1 VTEVSLSDVSTL
13 TFEKALAELEA
24 IVGKLERGDVPLE
37 ESIAM
42 YSRGEILRT
51 HCETLLKQAEM
62 RIEKIALGT
71 DGSPKGVVPLDPQ

>member
-1 VTEVSLSDVSTL
+1 MTEVSLSDVSNL

-42 YSRGEILRT
+42 YSRGEVLRT
-51 HCETLLKQAEM
+51 HFETLLKQAEM

>member
-1 VTEVSLSDVSTL
+1 MTEVSLSDVSNL

-42 YSRGEILRT
+42 YSRGEVLRT

-62 RIEKIALGT
+62 RIEKIALGA

>member
-1 VTEVSLSDVSTL
+1 MTEVSLSDVSNL

-42 YSRGEILRT
+42 YSRGEVLRT

-62 RIEKIALGT
+62 RIEKIALGK

>member
-1 VTEVSLSDVSTL
+1 MTEVSLSDISNL

-42 YSRGEILRT
+42 YSRGEVLRT

-62 RIEKIALGT
+62 RIEKIALGA

>member
-1 VTEVSLSDVSTL
+1 MTEVSLADVSNL
-13 TFEKALAELEA
+13 TFEKALAELES

-42 YSRGEILRT
+42 YSRGEVLRT

-62 RIEKIALGT
+62 RIEKIALGA

>member
-1 VTEVSLSDVSTL
+1 MTEVSLSDVSNL

-42 YSRGEILRT
+42 YSRGEVLRK

-62 RIEKIALGT
+62 RIEKIALGA

>member
-42 YSRGEILRT
+42 YSRGEVLRT

>member
-1 VTEVSLSDVSTL
+1 VTEVSLADVSNL

-42 YSRGEILRT
+42 YSRGEVLRT

>member
-1 VTEVSLSDVSTL
+1 MTEVSLSDVSNL

-42 YSRGEILRT
+42 YSRGEVLRT

-62 RIEKIALGT
+62 RIEKIALGA
-71 DGSPKGVVPLDPQ
+71 DGSPKGVVPLEPQ

>member
-1 VTEVSLSDVSTL
+1 MTEVSLSDVSNL

-24 IVGKLERGDVPLE
+24 FVGKLERGDVPLE

-42 YSRGEILRT
+42 YSRGEVLRT

-62 RIEKIALGT
+62 RIEKIALGA

>member
-1 VTEVSLSDVSTL
+1 VTEVSLSDVSNL
-13 TFEKALAELEA
+13 TFEKALAELES

-42 YSRGEILRT
+42 YSRGEVLRT

-62 RIEKIALGT
+62 RIEKIALGA

>member
-1 VTEVSLSDVSTL
+1 MTEVSLSDVSNL

-42 YSRGEILRT
+42 YSRGEVLRT

-62 RIEKIALGT
+62 RIEKIALGA
-71 DGSPKGVVPLDPQ
+71 DGSPKGVVPLDPK

>member
-1 VTEVSLSDVSTL
+1 MSDVSTL

-42 YSRGEILRT
+42 YSRGEVLRT

-62 RIEKIALGT
+62 RIEKIALGA

>member
-1 VTEVSLSDVSTL
+1 MTEVSLSDVSNL
-13 TFEKALAELEA
+13 TFEKALAELES

-42 YSRGEILRT
+42 YSRGEVLRT

-62 RIEKIALGT
+62 RIEKIALGA
-71 DGSPKGVVPLDPQ
+71 DGSPKGVVPLEPQ

>member
-1 VTEVSLSDVSTL
+1 MTEVSLSDVSNL

-24 IVGKLERGDVPLE
+24 IVGKLERGYVPLE

-42 YSRGEILRT
+42 YSRGEVLRT

-62 RIEKIALGT
+62 RIEKIALGA

>member
-1 VTEVSLSDVSTL
+1 MTEVSLSDVSNL
-13 TFEKALAELEA
+13 TFEKALAELES

-42 YSRGEILRT
+42 YSRGEVLRT

-62 RIEKIALGT
+62 RIEKIALGA

>member
-1 VTEVSLSDVSTL
+1 VTEVSLADVSNL

-42 YSRGEILRT
+42 YSRGEVLRT

-62 RIEKIALGT
+62 RIEKIALGA

>member
-1 VTEVSLSDVSTL
+1 MTEVSLSDVSNL

-42 YSRGEILRT
+42 YSRGEVLRT

-62 RIEKIALGT
+62 RIEKIALGA
-71 DGSPKGVVPLDPQ
+71 DGSPKGVAPLDPQ

>member
-1 VTEVSLSDVSTL
+1 VTEVSLSDVSNL

-42 YSRGEILRT
+42 YSRGEVLRT

-62 RIEKIALGT
+62 RIEKIALGA

>member
-1 VTEVSLSDVSTL
+1 MN
-13 TFEKALAELEA
+13 ELEA

-42 YSRGEILRT
+42 YSRGEVLRT

-62 RIEKIALGT
+62 RIEKIALGAY
-71 DGSPKGVVPLDPQ
+71 GSPKGVVPLDPQ

>member
-1 VTEVSLSDVSTL
+1 MTEVSLADVSNL

-37 ESIAM
+37 ESIVM
-42 YSRGEILRT
+42 YSRGEVLRT

-62 RIEKIALGT
+62 RIEKIALGA

>member
-42 YSRGEILRT
+42 YSRGEVLRT

-62 RIEKIALGT
+62 RIEKIALGA

>member
-1 VTEVSLSDVSTL
+1 MTEVSLSDVSNL
-13 TFEKALAELEA
+13 TFEKALAELET

-42 YSRGEILRT
+42 YSRGEVLRT

-62 RIEKIALGT
+62 RIEKIALGA

>member
-1 VTEVSLSDVSTL
+1 MTEVSLSDVSTL

-42 YSRGEILRT
+42 YSRGEVLRA

-62 RIEKIALGT
+62 RIEKIALGA

>member
-42 YSRGEILRT
+42 YSRGEVLRT
-51 HCETLLKQAEM
+51 HCETLLKHAEM
-62 RIEKIALGT
+62 RIEKIALGA

>member
-1 VTEVSLSDVSTL
+1 VTEVSLADVSNL
-13 TFEKALAELEA
+13 TFEKALAELES

-42 YSRGEILRT
+42 YSRGEVLRT

-62 RIEKIALGT
+62 RIEKIALGA

>member
-1 VTEVSLSDVSTL
+1 MAEVSVSDVLNLS
-13 TFEKALAELEA
+13 FEKALAELEA

-42 YSRGEILRT
+42 YSRGEVLRT

-62 RIEKIALGT
+62 RIEKIALGA

>member
-1 VTEVSLSDVSTL
+1 MTEVSLSDVSNL

-37 ESIAM
+37 ESITM
-42 YSRGEILRT
+42 YSRGEVLRT
-51 HCETLLKQAEM
+51 HCETLLKQAVM
-62 RIEKIALGT
+62 RIEKIALGA

>member
-1 VTEVSLSDVSTL
+1 MTEVSLADVSNL

-37 ESIAM
+37 DSIAM
-42 YSRGEILRT
+42 YSRGEVLRT

-62 RIEKIALGT
+62 RIEKIALGA

>member
-1 VTEVSLSDVSTL
+1 VTEVSLADVSNL
-13 TFEKALAELEA
+13 TFEKALAELES

-42 YSRGEILRT
+42 YSRGEVLRT

-62 RIEKIALGT
+62 RIEKIALGA
-71 DGSPKGVVPLDPQ
+71 DGSPKGVVPLEPQ

>member
-1 VTEVSLSDVSTL
+1 VTEVSLSDVSNL

-37 ESIAM
+37 ESITM
-42 YSRGEILRT
+42 YSRGEVLRT

-62 RIEKIALGT
+62 RIEKIALGA

>member
-1 VTEVSLSDVSTL
+1 MTEVSLSDVSTL

-42 YSRGEILRT
+42 YSRGEVLRT

-62 RIEKIALGT
+62 RIEKIALGA

>member
-1 VTEVSLSDVSTL
+1 MTEVSLSDVSNL

-42 YSRGEILRT
+42 YSRGEVLRT

-62 RIEKIALGT
+62 RIEKIALGP

>member
-1 VTEVSLSDVSTL
+1 MTEVSLSDISNL

-42 YSRGEILRT
+42 YSRGEVLRT

>member
-1 VTEVSLSDVSTL
+1 MTEVSLADVSNL
-13 TFEKALAELEA
+13 TFEKALAELES

-42 YSRGEILRT
+42 YSRGEVLRT

-62 RIEKIALGT
+62 RIEKIALGA
-71 DGSPKGVVPLDPQ
+71 DGSPKGVVPLEPQ